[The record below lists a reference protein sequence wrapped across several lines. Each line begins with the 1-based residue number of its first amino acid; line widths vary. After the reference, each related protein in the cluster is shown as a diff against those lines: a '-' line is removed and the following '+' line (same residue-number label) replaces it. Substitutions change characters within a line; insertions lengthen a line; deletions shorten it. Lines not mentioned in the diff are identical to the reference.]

1 MFGGISCS
9 HTGKCTIPPSLP
21 SPSASPKVL
30 SICAML
36 SCGNS
41 VFYRPKD
48 HAVHA
53 DNARLNFARGGGG
66 DHGTLMRV
74 YSQWV
79 ETNYSTQVS
88 YHAYVTAEAAH
99 ASHVIC
105 RCRC

>member
-1 MFGGISCS
+1 MRDNQ
-9 HTGKCTIPPSLP
+9 TIPGVEKTEQPTYLVLTKSTQDLDGHPSSLHTPLP
-21 SPSASPKVL
+21 QVL

-74 YSQWV
+74 YNQWV
-79 ETNYSTQVS
+79 DTNYSTQVG
-88 YHAYVTAEAAH
+88 VD
-99 ASHVIC
+99 
-105 RCRC
+105 

>member
-1 MFGGISCS
+1 
-9 HTGKCTIPPSLP
+9 
-21 SPSASPKVL
+21 
-30 SICAML
+30 ML

-74 YSQWV
+74 YNQWV
-79 ETNYSTQVS
+79 DTNYSTQVGFCLS
-88 YHAYVTAEAAH
+88 APCVFNVEHNKRQWQRRSTKVH
-99 ASHVIC
+99 RV
-105 RCRC
+105 

>member
-1 MFGGISCS
+1 M
-9 HTGKCTIPPSLP
+9 
-21 SPSASPKVL
+21 L

-66 DHGTLMRV
+66 DHVTLMRV
-74 YSQWV
+74 YNEWV
-79 ETNYSTQVS
+79 DTNYSTQVS
-88 YHAYVTAEAAH
+88 GAKVSGREGRGR
-99 ASHVIC
+99 VRI
-105 RCRC
+105 RGKGFRG

>member
-1 MFGGISCS
+1 M
-9 HTGKCTIPPSLP
+9 
-21 SPSASPKVL
+21 L

-74 YSQWV
+74 YNQWV
-79 ETNYSTQVS
+79 ETNYSTQV
-88 YHAYVTAEAAH
+88 HEDQTGPVDLPMIP
-99 ASHVIC
+99 VVLIPP
-105 RCRC
+105 

>member
-1 MFGGISCS
+1 MFSVY
-9 HTGKCTIPPSLP
+9 LP
-21 SPSASPKVL
+21 QVL

-74 YSQWV
+74 YNQWV
-79 ETNYSTQVS
+79 DTNYSTQVG
-88 YHAYVTAEAAH
+88 
-99 ASHVIC
+99 
-105 RCRC
+105 RF

>member
-1 MFGGISCS
+1 
-9 HTGKCTIPPSLP
+9 
-21 SPSASPKVL
+21 
-30 SICAML
+30 ML

-74 YSQWV
+74 YNQWV
-79 ETNYSTQVS
+79 ETNYSTQVYIFRDTRKELERQQAGPMYLYTRMIYIYMYLS
-88 YHAYVTAEAAH
+88 RYSTVYRLVCT
-99 ASHVIC
+99 
-105 RCRC
+105 

>member
-1 MFGGISCS
+1 M
-9 HTGKCTIPPSLP
+9 
-21 SPSASPKVL
+21 L

-74 YSQWV
+74 YNQWV
-79 ETNYSTQVS
+79 ETNYSTQVGGKL
-88 YHAYVTAEAAH
+88 HLQHHVFFLAYLGFMYG
-99 ASHVIC
+99 
-105 RCRC
+105 